1 MLNKFVPALLILP
14 LLAFGQ
20 DKPELTL
27 DQIVQKHIDAL
38 GGIDKL
44 KAITTL
50 SATGKAT
57 MQGGQMEAP
66 MLMQMKRPSS
76 MRMEITIQGKKI
88 VQAFDGTT
96 AWMINPMMGS
106 DAPQKASDDDT
117 QEMKDSADIDFSSLV
132 NYKEKGNTVELVG
145 TEDVEGNPTYK
156 LKVTKKNGR
165 VEYQYLDAKTF
176 LPIKTTTKRKQM
188 GTELEIDAYPSNFKP
203 VNGVLFPY
211 TVDQKLGG
219 KSMIQLTLDKVDV
232 NKPIDD
238 ATFQFPEKPKAEP
251 KSEPKAE
258 PKP

>member
-1 MLNKFVPALLILP
+1 LIFP